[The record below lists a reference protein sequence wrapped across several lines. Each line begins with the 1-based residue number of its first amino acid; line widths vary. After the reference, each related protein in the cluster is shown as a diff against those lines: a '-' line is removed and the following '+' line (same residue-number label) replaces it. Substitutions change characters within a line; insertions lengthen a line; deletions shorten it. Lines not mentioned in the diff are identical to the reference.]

1 MRYWGDKP
9 YYSFSHYL
17 KQTFGEKIHKVSI
30 NAGMSCPNRDG
41 KIGRGGC
48 IFCSTGGSGDFAG
61 NVNNSITEQIN
72 QGIAGTTKFNA
83 NKYIAYFQ
91 AFTNTYAPIDYL
103 TKIYEEAIA
112 HEKISVVSIATR
124 PDCLSDEVIDLI
136 ARLNKKKPVWVE
148 LGLQTIH
155 EDTAEY
161 IRRGYP
167 LDCFHQSVKK
177 LREKGI
183 TVIVHV
189 IIGLPGEDKKKVL
202 ETIEYLNTMDI
213 QGIKLQLLHVL
224 EYTDMAKDYKA
235 GKFEVLSLEEY
246 TDYVVSC
253 IANLNPNIVIH
264 RITGDGPKDILIAPL
279 WSSRKMFVMNT
290 IHHELKVRNIWQG
303 CQWNRTNRID
313 EMDK

>member
-48 IFCSTGGSGDFAG
+48 IFCSIGGSGDFAG

-167 LDCFHQSVKK
+167 LDCFHQAEKK

-235 GKFEVLSLEEY
+235 RKFEVLSLEEY